1 MYSYSTMDPE
11 TVQYITL
18 SGPIL
23 PAVAVVITEEQRA
36 YNPVLDRDAREL
48 GLDVMLL
55 KAGLDNYN
63 SIIINDHG
71 ITSPREF
78 SELQGTDVK
87 LFCRV
92 ARDRVLFRKLLLNL
106 KTLFNESAEAEEGS
120 SAVEMLTANSK
131 KFKDFLGY
139 LNSRSDGKAIMK
151 YYEDNATLTNTLR
164 NELAKMIVMDAAVE
178 GLEINGK
185 FYDLMSKKIA
195 ATFVTESPEIYY
207 KPGYTTPEGGRI
219 GPSGK
224 LVKRKGTVLQSLGLK
239 KPKEKKTDTVPTST
253 VIHGEEQLSARDWLV
268 YGRSPIEMV
277 RTNWEACFELRQED
291 IKKAK
296 DLSELFQLYPI
307 LADPKAGFL
316 IELDFERLYPGA
328 TSSFYSRFPLLH
340 NKLDKLISSAVTKDK
355 AFQPLYDAYSHT
367 SDGNKKDYLLCLL
380 LPLIVQTN
388 YRIKGSWKPSV
399 RETQESFIL
408 EVEVSYKIT
417 IIRQILKNEQ
427 QKSESL

>member
-178 GLEINGK
+178 GLEINGN
-185 FYDLMSKKIA
+185 F
-195 ATFVTESPEIYY
+195 
-207 KPGYTTPEGGRI
+207 
-219 GPSGK
+219 
-224 LVKRKGTVLQSLGLK
+224 
-239 KPKEKKTDTVPTST
+239 
-253 VIHGEEQLSARDWLV
+253 
-268 YGRSPIEMV
+268 
-277 RTNWEACFELRQED
+277 
-291 IKKAK
+291 
-296 DLSELFQLYPI
+296 
-307 LADPKAGFL
+307 
-316 IELDFERLYPGA
+316 
-328 TSSFYSRFPLLH
+328 
-340 NKLDKLISSAVTKDK
+340 
-355 AFQPLYDAYSHT
+355 
-367 SDGNKKDYLLCLL
+367 
-380 LPLIVQTN
+380 
-388 YRIKGSWKPSV
+388 
-399 RETQESFIL
+399 
-408 EVEVSYKIT
+408 T
-417 IIRQILKNEQ
+417 I
-427 QKSESL
+427 